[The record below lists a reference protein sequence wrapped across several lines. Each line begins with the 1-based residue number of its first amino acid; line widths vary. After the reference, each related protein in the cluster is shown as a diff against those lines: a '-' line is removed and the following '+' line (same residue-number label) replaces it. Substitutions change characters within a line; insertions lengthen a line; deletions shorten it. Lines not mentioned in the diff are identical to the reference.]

1 MPPHHGT
8 SFFLSLFPWNLISMH
23 SYYCITSYH
32 SAAKA
37 LERAFSEKSRLF
49 FLPWAF
55 WHFSVSLD
63 LLSLSLSPVEKSLS
77 SPQFRELT
85 HLGFFC
91 SLGDERVYHYWPV
104 TSSTTTTSNE
114 REKERELL
122 RLSVRLYLKISKCSS
137 WQKPGRG
144 GGGEGGEENGSEK
157 GLLASLSLPVVHEHM
172 LFVR

>member
-23 SYYCITSYH
+23 SYCCITSYH

-49 FLPWAF
+49 FFAMGFLAF
-55 WHFSVSLD
+55 LGVSRSP
-63 LLSLSLSPVEKSLS
+63 LSLSLSPVEKSLS

-85 HLGFFC
+85 HLGFFG

-104 TSSTTTTSNE
+104 TTRPRRKRLRSLGGNSFSLRPFFTSKFQNAVHGKK
-114 REKERELL
+114 R
-122 RLSVRLYLKISKCSS
+122 
-137 WQKPGRG
+137 RG
-144 GGGEGGEENGSEK
+144 GGREELK
-157 GLLASLSLPVVHEHM
+157 
-172 LFVR
+172 